1 MDDLT
6 LVIIGFVCIAVIY
19 FTVAWVYEIKNEAKA
34 QTKHL
39 KDIKDL
45 LSTRL
50 SSDNP

>member
-1 MDDLT
+1 MGDLT
-6 LVIIGFVCIAVIY
+6 LVVIGFICIAVIY
-19 FTVAWVYEIKNEAKA
+19 FTVAWVYEIRNEAKA

-39 KDIKDL
+39 KEIKEL